1 MCSDTFIISL
11 DHNKSSTVNLATNHK
26 KLMRCRRAS
35 GQSLSKVGDSGCSVQ
50 Q

>member
-11 DHNKSSTVNLATNHK
+11 DHNKSSTINLATYHK

-35 GQSLSKVGDSGCSVQ
+35 GQSLSKVGNSGCSVQ